1 MAEWLLAFDAGCK
14 SCSDVIGRIRAQV
27 GDRLAVAALGEP
39 RIRELRCRALGE
51 RPPFAPTLIVVD
63 GDRVRAWTGPR
74 LSARLAWLLGPAR
87 SIAVMRALNRA
98 DVVVNGDRR
107 GLLKAVPLVALG
119 AFVVSG
125 GLVAPAMAAP
135 GRRRMTVAEVD
146 EVVDRLQPL
155 PSTYPEF
162 AAQPMVIRH
171 AIYGRLSQSQR
182 AGLWQE
188 HLSRYRSAHPN
199 LTGAQSAAL
208 EQVLALIPAVFGSAD
223 GTVSSRLDRAKSAA
237 IAAFGRREAAAVFAT
252 LGPAEEPGAI
262 TTSTTHAASSSPTQL
277 PRSCECF
284 CECNPD
290 FTPCDSC
297 GQEAFLCY
305 RTYKGCGI
313 LNQEDCTGLCGGG

>member
-14 SCSDVIGRIRAQV
+14 ACSDVIGRIRAQV

-51 RPPFAPTLIVVD
+51 RPPFAPTLIMVD

-74 LSARLAWLLGPAR
+74 LSARLARLLGPAR
-87 SIAVMRALNRA
+87 SIAVMRALNCA

-107 GLLKAVPLVALG
+107 SLLKAVPLAALA

-125 GLVAPAMAAP
+125 GLAAPAMAAP
-135 GRRRMTVAEVD
+135 GRRRMTAVEVD

-162 AAQPMVIRH
+162 AAQPMAIRH

-188 HLSRYRSAHPN
+188 HLRRYRSAHPN

-208 EQVLALIPAVFGSAD
+208 EQALALIPAVFGSAD
-223 GTVSSRLDRAKSAA
+223 GTASSRLDRAKSAA
-237 IAAFGRREAAAVFAT
+237 IAAFGRRRAAAVFGT
-252 LGPAEEPGAI
+252 LGPTEEPGAI
-262 TTSTTHAASSSPTQL
+262 TTSTTHAASSSLVP
-277 PRSCECF
+277 SCECQ

-297 GQEAFLCY
+297 GQEALYCY
-305 RTYKGCGI
+305 RTYKGCGY
-313 LNQEDCTGLCGGG
+313 LGQEDCTGLCGGG